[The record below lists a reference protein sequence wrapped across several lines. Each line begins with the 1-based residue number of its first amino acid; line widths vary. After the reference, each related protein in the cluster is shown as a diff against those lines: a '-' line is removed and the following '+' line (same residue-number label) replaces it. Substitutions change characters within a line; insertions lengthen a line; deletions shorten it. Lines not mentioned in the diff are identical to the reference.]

1 MIQLEKN
8 KFIDKLTSFRVKA
21 ETYRYCKIDELS
33 NLLTVLKSNRL
44 PIRILGGGSNILWT
58 KKFNGLTLH
67 INTKG
72 ISIIK
77 ENDSHVFVNVQAGEN
92 WHEFVL
98 WSIKNNYGG
107 IENLALIPGSV
118 GAAPIQNIGAYG
130 VELKEV
136 FVECSGINIETLN
149 SKIFSLKDCKFNYR
163 NSIFKNEEINKYIIT
178 SVKLKL
184 TKKGHHK
191 LSTNYGDINKV
202 IDKSIPNPRNI
213 AEAVIK
219 IRKSKLPNPKK
230 IGNAGSFFKNPKI
243 NKSLLEKILTKYPD
257 IPYYFIEGDYKIP
270 AAWLIEKLN
279 FKGYRKGDTGVHKDQ
294 ALILVNYGKSSGK
307 EILKLSEQ
315 IQNEVY
321 KNFSIKLI
329 PEVVIW

>member
-44 PIRILGGGSNILWT
+44 PIRVLGGGSNILWT

-67 INTKG
+67 IDTKG
-72 ISIIK
+72 ISITK

-178 SVKLKL
+178 SVKIKL

-202 IDKSIPNPRNI
+202 MAKSIQNPKNI
-213 AEAVIK
+213 AKAVIK
-219 IRKSKLPNPKK
+219 IRKSKLPNPNK
-230 IGNAGSFFKNPKI
+230 IGNAGSFFKNPTI
-243 NKSLLEKILTKYPD
+243 NKNLLKKILIKYPD
-257 IPYYFIEGDYKIP
+257 IPYYFIKGVYKIP
-270 AAWLIEKLN
+270 AAWIIEKLN
-279 FKGYRKGDTGVHKDQ
+279 FKGFRKGDTGVHKDQ
-294 ALILVNYGKSSGK
+294 ALILVNYGKSSGI

>member
-1 MIQLEKN
+1 MIQFEKN
-8 KFIDKLTSFRVKA
+8 KFIDKLTSFKVKA
-21 ETYRYCKIDELS
+21 ETYRYCKIDKLS

-67 INTKG
+67 IDTKG
-72 ISIIK
+72 ISITK

-149 SKIFSLKDCKFNYR
+149 SKIFSLEDCKFNYR

-191 LSTNYGDINKV
+191 LSTNYGDIKKV
-202 IDKSIPNPRNI
+202 MAKSVPNPKNI

-230 IGNAGSFFKNPKI
+230 IGNAGSFFKNPTI
-243 NKSLLEKILTKYPD
+243 NKNLLKKILTKYPD
-257 IPYYFIEGDYKIP
+257 IPYYFIQGSYKIP
-270 AAWLIEKLN
+270 AAWIIEKLN
-279 FKGYRKGDTGVHKDQ
+279 FKGYREGDTGVHKDQ
-294 ALILVNYGKSSGK
+294 ALILLNYGKSSGI

>member
-1 MIQLEKN
+1 MIRFEKN
-8 KFIDKLTSFRVKA
+8 KFIDELTSFGVKA
-21 ETYRYCKIDELS
+21 ETYKYYKIDELS
-33 NLLTVLKSNRL
+33 YLLTILRSNKL

-67 INTKG
+67 IDTKG
-72 ISIIK
+72 ILITE

-136 FVECSGINIETLN
+136 FLECSAINIKTLN

-163 NSIFKNEEINKYIIT
+163 DSIFKNQEINKYIIT

-202 IDKSIPNPRNI
+202 LGKSIPNPKNI

-219 IRKSKLPNPKK
+219 IRKSKLPDPKK
-230 IGNAGSFFKNPKI
+230 IGNVGSFFKNPII
-243 NKSLLEKILTKYPD
+243 NKNLLKKILIKYSD
-257 IPYYFIEGDYKIP
+257 IPYYFVDGAYKIP

-279 FKGYRKGDTGVHKDQ
+279 FKGYRKGNTGVHKDQ
-294 ALILVNYGKSSGK
+294 ALILVNYGNSSGI

-329 PEVVIW
+329 PEVVVW

>member
-191 LSTNYGDINKV
+191 LSTNYGDINK
-202 IDKSIPNPRNI
+202 IIAKSIPNPRNI

-257 IPYYFIEGDYKIP
+257 IPYYFIEGAYKIP

>member
-1 MIQLEKN
+1 MIRFEKN
-8 KFIDKLTSFRVKA
+8 KFIDELTSFRVKA
-21 ETYRYCKIDELS
+21 ETYKYYKIDELS
-33 NLLTVLKSNRL
+33 YLLTILRSNKL

-67 INTKG
+67 IDTKG
-72 ISIIK
+72 ILITE

-136 FVECSGINIETLN
+136 FLECSAINIKTLN

-163 NSIFKNEEINKYIIT
+163 DSIFKNQEINKYIIT

-191 LSTNYGDINKV
+191 LSTNYGDINKLLG
-202 IDKSIPNPRNI
+202 KSIPNPKNI

-219 IRKSKLPNPKK
+219 IRKSKLPDPKK
-230 IGNAGSFFKNPKI
+230 IGNVGSFFKNPII
-243 NKSLLEKILTKYPD
+243 NKNLLKKNLIKYSD
-257 IPYYFIEGDYKIP
+257 IPHYFVDGAYKIP
-270 AAWLIEKLN
+270 AAWLIEKIN
-279 FKGYRKGDTGVHKDQ
+279 FKGYRKGDTGVHRDQ
-294 ALILVNYGKSSGK
+294 ALILVNYGNSSGI

-329 PEVVIW
+329 PEVVVW

>member
-1 MIQLEKN
+1 MIQFEKN
-8 KFIDKLTSFRVKA
+8 KFIDKLTSFKVKA
-21 ETYRYCKIDELS
+21 ETYRYCKIDKLS

-72 ISIIK
+72 ISITK

-149 SKIFSLKDCKFNYR
+149 SKIFSLEDCKFNYR
-163 NSIFKNEEINKYIIT
+163 NSIFKNEEINQYIIT

-202 IDKSIPNPRNI
+202 IAKSIPNPKNI

-230 IGNAGSFFKNPKI
+230 IGNAGSFFKNPTI
-243 NKSLLEKILTKYPD
+243 NKNLLKKILTEYPD
-257 IPYYFIEGDYKIP
+257 IPYYFIQGSYKIP
-270 AAWLIEKLN
+270 AAWIIEKLN
-279 FKGYRKGDTGVHKDQ
+279 FKGYREGDTGVHKDQ
-294 ALILVNYGKSSGK
+294 ALILLNYGKSSGI